1 MFKLYAT
8 GDKSKGKKRMII
20 TISGPIGSGKT
31 TIARALSERFK
42 LNHISAGQV
51 FRDMAEEHKMN
62 LQKFSK
68 LAEKNPEID
77 REVDRRQVALA
88 KDGNVIVDGRLSAHL
103 IKDADFKIWLKA
115 NIEERAR
122 RVSRRENI
130 AYNVAL
136 KETLERE
143 NSERKRYREIYNIY
157 IDNLEPYD
165 VILNTELWDVE
176 SIIKVIINMVTSS
189 KMWMKPRREARQTE
203 KE

>member
-8 GDKSKGKKRMII
+8 GDKSKGKKEMII

-31 TIARALSERFK
+31 TIAIALSERFK
-42 LNHISAGQV
+42 LNHISAGYV
-51 FRDMAEEHKMN
+51 FRSMAKEYKMN
-62 LQKFSK
+62 LREFSK
-68 LAEKNPEID
+68 LAEENPEID
-77 REVDRRQVALA
+77 KEVDRRQVALA
-88 KDGNVIVDGRLSAHL
+88 KDDNVVIDGRLSAHL

-115 NIEERAR
+115 NIEERTR
-122 RVSRRENI
+122 RVSIRENI
-130 AYNVAL
+130 VYEIAL

-165 VILNTELWDVE
+165 VVLNTELWDVE
-176 SIIKVIINMVTSS
+176 SIINIIINIVTSS